1 MRIFSK
7 EKQKKD
13 VDLLLVQVQEKR
25 KYDFF
30 AALAKA
36 LLLFLLVYGALGGFL
51 SAFAIEY
58 NKGLCMLILFFFA
71 LMLSAAYETRKR
83 WFTNIVCIVVF
94 GVYLIMGLSN
104 YWLINSGYY
113 AVMNQIYAEARD
125 YLDITSGV
133 EYSMVV
139 QDDYS
144 TVTIF
149 VLFLGMVGVI
159 LLNIQMQEKCS
170 LLKVMF
176 ITFTP
181 YIVPFYLECS
191 PSLVYMLLLFTG
203 YTTVLILQ
211 NCAVRQFLSGQMRC
225 VLPLAVVAVILI
237 LRIVTFL
244 IPETQYNRL
253 VTESAQKTASRDGV
267 SKLAQFGMSALFRKG
282 DSESKM
288 NGGMLSKGSGPIHTY
303 ETDLIVRYTPYSA
316 DAVYLKCFTGM
327 MYTGDRWT
335 PAEERGLDD
344 GWMEAGVQ
352 SRKEAYE
359 ENSAKQGRG
368 ILEIQNMGADDAYE
382 YRPYYTDYES
392 VKNIGNLYTYVYYPA
407 GGEFDFQA
415 EEVNELYLYVPDRCS
430 EAVSQVCEEA
440 GFSGSSREI
449 AGQIV
454 SYFQENYSYTLRPG
468 YYFGNPDYISH
479 FLLENKKGYCAHFA
493 SAGTMLFRQ
502 MGIPARYVEGY
513 AFSYFNVIEDGEL
526 VEGAKYSDYYDG
538 YAPMGE
544 TALIELEVPDACAHA
559 WVEIYIEDLGWVVV
573 DPTPAS
579 EEQENRSFWDVF
591 MNMGEDVEAPDL
603 TEGDFG
609 AYLETAL
616 GGASYLLIVVAVG
629 FGVLVSV
636 SRIRRFKREQ
646 AMSDR
651 ERVQLEYSR
660 LQQCLVRKDK
670 SNKSLQTIA
679 QQVDCMRGKY
689 GLEITKEQEEALY
702 QAYFGPQV
710 SYDCVLFRK
719 ELVRL
724 RKRLRNVSCKKE
736 NF

>member
-13 VDLLLVQVQEKR
+13 AELLLVQVQEKK

-51 SAFAIEY
+51 SAFEIEY
-58 NKGLCMLILFFFA
+58 NKGLCMLVLFFFA
-71 LMLSAAYETRKR
+71 LMLSSAYETRKR
-83 WFTNIVCIVVF
+83 WFTNIVCILVF

-113 AVMNQIYAEARD
+113 AVMNQIYAKARE
-125 YLDITSGV
+125 YLDIASGV

-144 TVTIF
+144 TVTVF

-181 YIVPFYLECS
+181 YVVPFYLECS
-191 PSLVYMLLLFTG
+191 PSLIYMLLLFTG
-203 YTTVLILQ
+203 YITVLILQ
-211 NCAVRQFLSGQMRC
+211 NCAVRQFLSGQMRYI
-225 VLPLAVVAVILI
+225 LPLAAVTVILI
-237 LRIVTFL
+237 LRLVTLL
-244 IPETQYNRL
+244 IPETQYNGL
-253 VTESAQKTASRDGV
+253 ITESAQKTASRDGV
-267 SKLAQFGMSALFRKG
+267 SKLAQFGMSALFRRG

-335 PAEERGLDD
+335 PAEESGSDD
-344 GWMEAGVQ
+344 GRMEVGVK

-359 ENSAKQGRG
+359 ENPEKQGRG
-368 ILEIQNMGADDAYE
+368 VFEVQNVRADDAYE
-382 YRPYYTDYES
+382 YRPYYTDYED

-407 GGEFDFQA
+407 GGAFDLQG
-415 EEVNELYLYVPDRCS
+415 EVNEMYLYVPDSCS

-440 GFSGSSREI
+440 GFDGSSREI
-449 AGQIV
+449 AGQII

-526 VEGAKYSDYYDG
+526 VEGALYSDYYDG

-579 EEQENRSFWDVF
+579 EEQENRSFWDAF

-609 AYLETAL
+609 VYLENAL
-616 GGASYLLIVVAVG
+616 GGVSYVLIIAMVG
-629 FGVLVSV
+629 FGVIISA
-636 SRIRRFKREQ
+636 SRIRRIKREQ

-660 LQQCLVRKDK
+660 LQQGLVRKNK
-670 SNKSLQTIA
+670 ANKSLQTIA
-679 QQVDCMRGKY
+679 QQVNCMREVY
-689 GLEITKEQEEALY
+689 GMEITKEQEEALY
-702 QAYFGPQV
+702 QAYFGPRI
-710 SYDCVLFRK
+710 SYDCVLLRK
-719 ELVRL
+719 ELVSL
-724 RKRLRNVSCKKE
+724 RKRLRKASREKRK
-736 NF
+736 